1 MYKKGSYYL
10 NDEAIHTV
18 NQLPPLLFLQ
28 IKREVMG
35 SETSVRLPV
44 IDFSKPNLKPGSPEW
59 DSVKSQVRKALEE
72 YGCFEAT
79 FDRVPMELRKSLF
92 DVLEA
97 LFDLPLQTKLRNL
110 SKKPYHGYVGQYP
123 QVPLYESMGIDDADI
138 IEEVESMTNIL
149 WPEGNENFR

>member
-1 MYKKGSYYL
+1 M

-35 SETSVRLPV
+35 SETSLRLPV

-59 DSVKSQVRKALEE
+59 DSLKSQVRKALEE